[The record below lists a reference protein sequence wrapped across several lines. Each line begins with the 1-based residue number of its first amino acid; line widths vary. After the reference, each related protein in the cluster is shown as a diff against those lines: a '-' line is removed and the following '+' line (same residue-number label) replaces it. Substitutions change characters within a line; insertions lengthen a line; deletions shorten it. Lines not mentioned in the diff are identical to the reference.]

1 MVSCENENLT
11 NEELLILAKSRITD
25 GYENMSRQQLEITFK
40 TPPAPKYFL
49 DLLQDLRPSP
59 KIPTPFP
66 RIKNF
71 TPKKPT
77 PSSKPQKHTFD
88 VYKPKNIA
96 KLFNEDYIK
105 YKTKDAE
112 EMSIDQR
119 LDLVTFTR
127 KIFNGKRHFCTV
139 SVSKGK
145 QQICQ
150 RLSPKYRIIITHV
163 LGYQNLI

>member
-40 TPPAPKYFL
+40 TPPAPKSFL
-49 DLLQDLRPSP
+49 DLLQELRPSP
-59 KIPTPFP
+59 KKPTPFP
-66 RIKNF
+66 RFKNF

-96 KLFNEDYIK
+96 KL
-105 YKTKDAE
+105 
-112 EMSIDQR
+112 
-119 LDLVTFTR
+119 L
-127 KIFNGKRHFCTV
+127 
-139 SVSKGK
+139 
-145 QQICQ
+145 
-150 RLSPKYRIIITHV
+150 
-163 LGYQNLI
+163 